1 LRFRLPIIE
10 HIGIENVASTSIT
23 GVLFFILLFFLLF
36 LVFFFQLQ
44 SVCQCLLF
52 LFFGLIGS
60 GQNLI
65 IQGSQ
70 YHLGKLGLRLDA

>member
-70 YHLGKLGLRLDA
+70 YHLGKLGLRFYA